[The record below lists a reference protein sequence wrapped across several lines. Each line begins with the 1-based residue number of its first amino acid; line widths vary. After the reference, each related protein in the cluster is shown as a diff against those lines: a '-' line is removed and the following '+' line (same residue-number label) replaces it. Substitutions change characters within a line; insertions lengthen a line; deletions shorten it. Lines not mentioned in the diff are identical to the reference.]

1 MEPSP
6 QRHHESPAKVAANEK
21 VELGSLAR
29 FKSLAKRLF
38 AVDREEFQK
47 ALERDERERRAK
59 RAK

>member
-6 QRHHESPAKVAANEK
+6 QQHESPAKVAAKEM
-21 VELGSLAR
+21 VSEGSLAR

-47 ALERDERERRAK
+47 ALKQDEEERRAK
-59 RAK
+59 RGS